1 MGIKIAGQQGLRIS
15 TDEAAEPIDRAERP
29 QKSPASSDKGLKE
42 QLPGF
47 LTKTIKAPAYPK
59 ITLNRAESVKPTAPP
74 AEIQPDS
81 GSRSPTGSMGSFGSN
96 PEDSTRSN
104 RDAIK
109 LPEQYAD
116 DVTPESRIAQGD
128 KASMAIADMQAAARA
143 IEAQGTRRFL
153 VRIPIRPETLQAPH
167 RRPAAAAAATKR
179 AKLFVFLMSLLLTLC
194 FVCL

>member
-1 MGIKIAGQQGLRIS
+1 MG
-15 TDEAAEPIDRAERP
+15 
-29 QKSPASSDKGLKE
+29 DKGLKE
-42 QLPGF
+42 QQLPGF
-47 LTKTIKAPAYPK
+47 LTKTIKAPVYPK

-81 GSRSPTGSMGSFGSN
+81 GSHSPTGSMGSFGSN

-116 DVTPESRIAQGD
+116 DVTPESHIAQGD
-128 KASMAIADMQAAARA
+128 TCKASMAIADMQAAARA

-153 VRIPIRPETLQAPH
+153 VRIP
-167 RRPAAAAAATKR
+167 
-179 AKLFVFLMSLLLTLC
+179 
-194 FVCL
+194 